1 MKKLYLFILFVMAL
15 LSAGASV
22 PLGSIPFIYYG
33 HLYIQATLQDTVP
46 VSVIY
51 DTGAS
56 HICLDKTFMQLSHF
70 LENRDNNCVAE
81 MVGGGNN
88 DFISVPVIAEPLK
101 ITMGR
106 IGYTEECNPIL
117 NFREV
122 IGRHIDGLIGIESF
136 ANKIILIN
144 YADEY
149 ILPLAELNDSILDGF
164 TKLPAQFKDNR
175 IYVEAELKVDS
186 IQSVKG
192 PFILDLGAGT
202 TLVLTSSV
210 RESLDLTN
218 KATSQF
224 YSSNYGIGGDGTIGL
239 FRSDA
244 FNMLDDLDDVVVY
257 VSFSTNGMLS
267 KSEKYLGILGNGI
280 LSNYDL
286 IIDDLNKSVYAR
298 PNQNQAE
305 TYQSSSRYHMKFID
319 RTDIC
324 DGWVV
329 TALYDQ
335 GIAQQ
340 AGIEI
345 GDIILSINDRPT
357 KEITWEEQRRG
368 LDLNGNTQFKVL
380 KKDGTTAVYTL
391 HIHHQII

>member
-1 MKKLYLFILFVMAL
+1 MKKPYLFILFVMAL

-22 PLGSIPFIYYG
+22 PPGSIPFIYFG

-46 VSVIY
+46 VSMIY

-70 LENRDNNCVAE
+70 LENRDDNCVAE
-81 MVGGGNN
+81 MIGGGNN
-88 DFISVPVIAEPLK
+88 EFISVPVIDEPLK

-106 IGYTEECNPIL
+106 IDYTEEYNPIL

-164 TKLPAQFKDNR
+164 TRIPAQFKDNR

-186 IQSVKG
+186 LQTVKG
-192 PFILDLGAGT
+192 PFILDSGAGN

-239 FRSDA
+239 FRADS
-244 FNMLDDLDDVVVY
+244 FKMLDDLNDVVVY
-257 VSFSTNGMLS
+257 ASFSTKGILAE
-267 KSEKYLGILGNGI
+267 SENYLGILGNGI

-298 PNQNQAE
+298 PNQNRAK

-329 TALYDQ
+329 TAIYDQ

-340 AGIEI
+340 AGIET

-368 LDLNGNTQFKVL
+368 LDLNGNTKFKVL

-391 HIHHQII
+391 HLRHQII